1 MAYARVPRH
10 AHERPF
16 RSKTCG
22 LRPADIV
29 VDASQ
34 RDECNRNVAP
44 FKYRAISRWRAPC
57 SPTANLTEVPYGFE
71 AVVVPDTAGVSRR
84 RRRVGGRGSDTSLRL
99 DGDRR
104 LERPDKIEL
113 GGVQPGAAVLL
124 DR

>member
-1 MAYARVPRH
+1 MLRGAAALDGLAQPRHRRMAFARVPRQ

-44 FKYRAISRWRAPC
+44 FKYLAIPRWRTPC
-57 SPTANLTEVPYGFE
+57 SPTANLTEVPDGFE
-71 AVVVPDTAGVSRR
+71 AVV
-84 RRRVGGRGSDTSLRL
+84 
-99 DGDRR
+99 
-104 LERPDKIEL
+104 
-113 GGVQPGAAVLL
+113 
-124 DR
+124 